1 MKDFQLKKQFSLYR
15 KLDLENQIRVSN
27 KILHERLLE
36 HWLLE
41 IILRKRRQLMK
52 LMVEHLRQIPRFRL
66 TGGAGGNPA
75 SSDEEQLQPSTANEI
90 DDLQFDSEG
99 EEIIAEII
107 ESQAHELQFDSDAED
122 FIDFLTK
129 SEDSPDDE
137 DTDVESEE
145 LVIENKEEPLQ
156 KKERNEFVLFSMNKK
171 NSCSLSC
178 KQNCEDLISQQWST
192 EDVKDLND
200 LFKSMKKIE
209 IKNFM
214 LEHIKKQHV
223 MGLTMSG
230 FLYNGHLFC
239 FRSFEKLT
247 GVSKYLVDLVITAA
261 ENKLEKFEH
270 GSQGSQKFSVAKV
283 GYIVWMKSFALSYG
297 QYSPDELVIVLP
309 GHLRMV
315 DVWKYYESEAPEPRV
330 KASTFYSMFK
340 QIFSHKRADRTLPWI
355 RLSVYSSHS
364 RCDSCLVLDQ
374 KRRKAKSL
382 EELNFIK
389 SLSYKHMESQNR
401 SRIHIQTLRQ
411 LCLAYPAEYLMFQLD
426 DMDNQKGG

>member
-1 MKDFQLKKQFSLYR
+1 MLGLRGILKVFQVKKLFSLYR
-15 KLDLENQIRVSN
+15 KLYLENQIRVSN
-27 KILHERLLE
+27 KILHERLLK
-36 HWLLE
+36 HWSLE

-52 LMVEHLRQIPRFRL
+52 LMVAHLGQIPRFRL
-66 TGGAGGNPA
+66 MGGAGGNPA

-99 EEIIAEII
+99 EDIIAGII
-107 ESQAHELQFDSDAED
+107 ETQAHELQFDSDAED
-122 FIDFLTK
+122 YIDFLTK

-145 LVIENKEEPLQ
+145 ELVIESKEEPLK
-156 KKERNEFVLFSMNKK
+156 KKEKNEFVSFSMNKK

-178 KQNCEDLISQQWST
+178 KQNCEDFISQQWSA

-209 IKNFM
+209 TKNFM
-214 LEHIKKQHV
+214 LGHIKKQHV

-297 QYSPDELVIVLP
+297 QYKPDELVIVLP

-315 DVWKYYESEAPEPRV
+315 DVWKYYESEASEPRV
-330 KASTFYSMFK
+330 KASTNV
-340 QIFSHKRADRTLPWI
+340 QTNIFS
-355 RLSVYSSHS
+355 
-364 RCDSCLVLDQ
+364 Q
-374 KRRKAKSL
+374 
-382 EELNFIK
+382 
-389 SLSYKHMESQNR
+389 ES
-401 SRIHIQTLRQ
+401 
-411 LCLAYPAEYLMFQLD
+411 
-426 DMDNQKGG
+426 